1 MLEHKQ
7 LRDLAI
13 RYVWGVDASTLP
25 YWRRTLVVTLRI
37 TYAAGRDLFAG
48 QLTLQAMSL
57 VYTTLLSLVPLIA
70 VSFSVL
76 KGFGVHNQ
84 VEPFLLG
91 VLEPLGERKLE
102 IASRIIGFVD
112 NVRVGVL
119 GGLGLGLLV
128 YTVISLIQK
137 IEQAFNYAWRVH
149 SPRPFAE
156 RFSKYL
162 SVIVIGP
169 LLVFSALGTTASV
182 MSMAFIQRMRD
193 IEAVGLVVD
202 TGTKML
208 PYVLIIAAFAFVYV
222 FVPNTRVRLRS
233 ALVGALVAGVLW
245 QTVGWGFASFVVA
258 STNFT
263 AIYSGFAILVVF
275 MIWLYLAWVILLI
288 GASIAFY
295 HQHPEHLAS
304 RRRELQLSAR
314 LKERLAM
321 VAAYYIGRGYLEQ
334 GTLLSAE
341 ELARKAGV
349 PQESMESILGALLR
363 GGVLTLTRDEP
374 PRYVPAR
381 SLESISLK
389 SLLDIV
395 RSAEET
401 GSLSAVDLPAQRP
414 VDEFLDTVDAAL
426 AEALGRRTLRDLAR
440 SHEPTLR
447 SVDPGQEDTEA
458 PSGAGRAGA

>member
-1 MLEHKQ
+1 MSEHKRLQ
-7 LRDLAI
+7 DLAI
-13 RYVWGVDASTLP
+13 HHLWGVDASTLP
-25 YWRRTLVVTLRI
+25 FWQRKLVMTLRI

-119 GGLGLGLLV
+119 GGLGLGLLI

-149 SPRPFAE
+149 SPRPLAE

-314 LKERLAM
+314 LKERLAL
-321 VAAYYIGRGYLEQ
+321 VAAYLIGRGYLEQ
-334 GTLLSAE
+334 ETLLSAE
-341 ELARKAGV
+341 QLARKAGV
-349 PQESMESILGALLR
+349 PQAPMESILGALRR
-363 GGVLTLTRDEP
+363 GGVLTLTQDDP

-381 SLESISLK
+381 ALEAISLK
-389 SLLDIV
+389 SLLDTV
-395 RSAEET
+395 RTAEET
-401 GSLSAVDLPAQRP
+401 GSLSAVDLPSQRP
-414 VDEFLDTVDAAL
+414 VDELLDNLDAAL
-426 AEALGRRTLRDLAR
+426 AEALARRTLRDLVR
-440 SHEPTLR
+440 SQEPMLR
-447 SVDPGQEDTEA
+447 PVDPEQEDSKT